1 MTPIKEIEFERT
13 YDAPIEVVWQAWT
26 DPEQLKEWWDPDN
39 VSIPE
44 CEVDLRVVGKIYI
57 VWKLEK

>member
-26 DPEQLKEWWDPDN
+26 DPEQLKEW
-39 VSIPE
+39 
-44 CEVDLRVVGKIYI
+44 
-57 VWKLEK
+57 